1 MSNNKIMQ
9 FSYLRKLNRPARKRR
24 YFTLESAIT
33 ARLRDVPRKLHH
45 GILFA
50 PPLLTDIIN
59 LPFGMG
65 IFQTSGKFPKDYL
78 YIRRILS
85 LILTTIDLYLFYLL
99 SVK

>member
-1 MSNNKIMQ
+1 MNTLLCKGSVKQSNQRFLYGCYVIEQLDIREIMSNNKIMQ

-50 PPLLTDIIN
+50 LPL
-59 LPFGMG
+59 
-65 IFQTSGKFPKDYL
+65 
-78 YIRRILS
+78 
-85 LILTTIDLYLFYLL
+85 
-99 SVK
+99 VKHVMRKVFSC